1 MSYRTRNTLVA
12 SGLALL
18 AVVFMLIYIS
28 KARSSADSGKQ
39 LVGVLVAKDDIEEGT
54 PASTL
59 QGGALVTKRLARSA
73 LVPDS
78 VSTAGQIGGEVV
90 TQKILAGEQVSL
102 RKFGPASAAGIRSQ
116 IQRRERAVQLL
127 GLRSQVLDGTL
138 KAGDHVDVV
147 ASWSVPEKCGLC
159 HVSRTIVRSALVLG
173 TSVDLGGAEANG
185 SDAYPVQLRLTDA
198 ESERVFWMV
207 KNGSWWLALRP
218 VLKPKSS
225 SQGYDSSRS
234 ILHAS
239 LKRNGPS
246 R

>member
-1 MSYRTRNTLVA
+1 
-12 SGLALL
+12 
-18 AVVFMLIYIS
+18 
-28 KARSSADSGKQ
+28 
-39 LVGVLVAKDDIEEGT
+39 
-54 PASTL
+54 
-59 QGGALVTKRLARSA
+59 
-73 LVPDS
+73 
-78 VSTAGQIGGEVV
+78 
-90 TQKILAGEQVSL
+90 
-102 RKFGPASAAGIRSQ
+102 
-116 IQRRERAVQLL
+116 
-127 GLRSQVLDGTL
+127 
-138 KAGDHVDVV
+138 VDVV

-159 HVSRTIVRSALVLG
+159 HVSRTIVRNALVLG